1 MSAAVVQ
8 SRSSRET
15 STPSISAVRF
25 SRTPERH
32 HLFPQHARPISPEHF
47 KREKSP
53 FELGDSVN
61 LQVFSSNAIID
72 KASVMD
78 ISNVEVKDVDEY
90 IQLFLTEYC
99 VIDRAGIE
107 DISEPC
113 VKIMVV
119 EEDEDAESKRTG
131 RKFEAPKPMPIE
143 EVPEPLVV
151 VAAAA
156 TETPSEDLQNES
168 AEDDSQA
175 KKKLR
180 LTNQKT

>member
-1 MSAAVVQ
+1 MSAAVQ
-8 SRSSRET
+8 ARSSRET
-15 STPSISAVRF
+15 STPLKAVRF
-25 SRTPERH
+25 SRTPEH

-61 LQVFSSNAIID
+61 LQVYSSNAIID
-72 KASVMD
+72 KACVMD

-113 VKIMVV
+113 VRIMVI

-131 RKFEAPKPMPIE
+131 RKFEAPKPLPEEEEESVVAEPVIE
-143 EVPEPLVV
+143 QEVP
-151 VAAAA
+151 A
-156 TETPSEDLQNES
+156 EDLQIES

-180 LTNQKT
+180 LS

>member
-1 MSAAVVQ
+1 MSAAVQ
-8 SRSSRET
+8 ARSSRET
-15 STPSISAVRF
+15 STPINAVHF
-25 SRTPERH
+25 SRTPEH

-61 LQVFSSNAIID
+61 LQIYSSNAIID

-107 DISEPC
+107 DISEPS
-113 VKIMVV
+113 VKIIVV

-131 RKFEAPKPMPIE
+131 RKFEAPKPIQEEEPVVIANNDVDEAAVIE
-143 EVPEPLVV
+143 QEAP
-151 VAAAA
+151 A
-156 TETPSEDLQNES
+156 EDLQIES

-180 LTNQKT
+180 LN

>member
-1 MSAAVVQ
+1 MSAAVAQ
-8 SRSSRET
+8 RSSRET
-15 STPSISAVRF
+15 STPIRSNVTF

-32 HLFPQHARPISPEHF
+32 YLHPKLERPISPEYF

-53 FELGDSVN
+53 FELGDSVD

-78 ISNVEVKDVDEY
+78 ISKVDVKNVDEY

-107 DISEPC
+107 DISEPS
-113 VKIMVV
+113 VRIMVV
-119 EEDEDAESKRTG
+119 EEDEDTEKKRTG
-131 RKFEAPKPMPIE
+131 MMFSAPKPMPIE
-143 EVPEPLVV
+143 EPIIEDK
-151 VAAAA
+151 AAEEEAIA
-156 TETPSEDLQNES
+156 EDLQTES
-168 AEDDSQA
+168 SNGDSQD

-180 LTNQKT
+180 LTPILR